1 MRRLAPALLLG
12 VVLAGAVG
20 AAVYRSA
27 DVDGWPPASEAQRS
41 LICSAQSRP
50 TAEDATKPKAA
61 ALSAA
66 AQHEDVVR
74 APIPEVSLEHMIGQ
88 MIVVGFIG
96 THSGDPGVVAV
107 REQLERGVIGGV
119 MLLKRNVRSPQ
130 QVRALNASIR
140 RTAGGTTPLIAV
152 DQEGGAVQRLTPGNG
167 HGTFPSPAQVAS
179 ACGPDPGGPVLALY
193 KDMANQLRAQGF
205 NANFGPGVDLNTNP
219 NNPIIGRLGRSFGA
233 DPGQVVKYAAIFN
246 LAHEQANILTAA
258 KHFPG
263 HGSSRVDSHVAVADI
278 SQTWSPIE
286 LQSFA
291 DIADDVDMMMV
302 GHLYHPRFSD
312 GRGVPAS
319 LSRQAV
325 NSLRDTRFKG
335 VIVSDDMEMGALSG
349 RYSFDDRIV
358 RAVTAGTE
366 LLVFANRLA
375 PRDNLGARI
384 HAVILGAVRA
394 GIIPRERVEQAY
406 RRIVLMKRTL
416 ARDNGAAAY

>member
-1 MRRLAPALLLG
+1 MQA
-12 VVLAGAVG
+12 
-20 AAVYRSA
+20 
-27 DVDGWPPASEAQRS
+27 
-41 LICSAQSRP
+41 
-50 TAEDATKPKAA
+50 
-61 ALSAA
+61 
-66 AQHEDVVR
+66 
-74 APIPEVSLEHMIGQ
+74 APIPRVSLERLIGQ
-88 MIVVGFIG
+88 MIVVGFVG
-96 THSGDPGVVAV
+96 TDSGDPGVVAV
-107 REQLERGVIGGV
+107 REQLEEGVIGGV
-119 MLLKRNVRSPQ
+119 MLLERNVRSPQ

-140 RTAGGTTPLIAV
+140 RTAGGAAPLIAV
-152 DQEGGAVQRLTPGNG
+152 DQEGGAVQRLTPANG
-167 HGTFPSPAQVAS
+167 HRAFPSPAQVAS
-179 ACGPDPGGPVLALY
+179 ACGPHPGGPVLALY

-219 NNPIIGRLGRSFGA
+219 DNPIIGRLGRSFGA

-278 SQTWSPIE
+278 STTWSPIE
-286 LQSFA
+286 LKSFA
-291 DIADDVDMMMV
+291 GIADDVDMMMV

-312 GRGVPAS
+312 GPGVPAS

-325 NSLRDTRFKG
+325 NSLRDDLGFKG

-358 RAVTAGTE
+358 RAVAAGTE

-375 PRDNLGARI
+375 PRDDLGARI

-394 GIIPRERVEQAY
+394 GIIPRERVKQAY

-416 ARDNGAAAY
+416 ARDDGTAAAH